1 MTRTLEDLFIELVQ
15 IDSPSGDESTVA
27 DFILSYLK
35 NLGLKPTKDRFGMV
49 YCRIGEAENPTL
61 FCNHMDTVEPG
72 RGIVAEISNGYISS
86 KSDTI
91 LGADNKA
98 ALAAVLYNIEEKL
111 RSNQQLNLELL
122 FSIEE
127 ETYSGIKNFN
137 YKVLE
142 SKKALV
148 IDGGSDLNRIVVN
161 SSSIGQFEIELIGT
175 ASHTSTPDLG
185 NNVLEAFLSLSDK
198 LKFGM
203 IDKATTLNI
212 GLLKTGSAANTI
224 PGSLSF
230 EGDLRSANQQIFNSQ
245 KQKLI
250 SDFKSLETSHS
261 IEVKVEWYD
270 YTDAYSINQSSN
282 NLEKLKQIY
291 ASNGLSANL
300 STATGGSDAGFLN
313 KVGIESF
320 CLGDGV
326 ENPHT
331 TRERISINNLE
342 TLSKIVSS
350 LIDKF

>member
-1 MTRTLEDLFIELVQ
+1 MSRTLEELFIELVQ
-15 IDSPSGDESTVA
+15 IDSPSGDESKVA
-27 DFILSYLK
+27 DYIISYLED
-35 NLGLKPTKDRFGMV
+35 LGLEPIKDKFGMI
-49 YCRIGEAENPTL
+49 YCRIGEGENPTL

-72 RGIVAEISNGYISS
+72 RGIIAKISDGYISS
-86 KSDTI
+86 KTDTI

-98 ALAAVLYNIEEKL
+98 ALASVLYNIAEKIHN
-111 RSNQQLNLELL
+111 NQQLNLELL
-122 FSIEE
+122 FSVQE
-127 ETYSGIKNFN
+127 ETYSGVKNFDHS
-137 YKVLE
+137 VLR

-148 IDGGSDLNRIVVN
+148 IDGGADLNRIVVN

-203 IDKATTLNI
+203 IDESTTLNI

-230 EGDLRSANQQIFNSQ
+230 EGDLRSANQEIFESQ

-250 SDFKSLETSHS
+250 SDFESLETSHS
-261 IEVKVEWYD
+261 IEVKVEWHD
-270 YTDAYSINQSSN
+270 YTDAYSLNQRSN

-291 ASNGLSANL
+291 TSNELSADL
-300 STATGGSDAGFLN
+300 ATTTGGSDAGFLN

-320 CLGDGV
+320 CMGDGV
-326 ENPHT
+326 ESPHT
-331 TRERISINNLE
+331 TNERISFKNFR
-342 TLSKIVSS
+342 TLNKIVSD
-350 LIDKF
+350 LIDQF